1 MHRVY
6 SNPDPAMA
14 HLVRHALD
22 QRGIAA
28 VVRGERLGP
37 AVGEV
42 PWVESWAEVWVGDGA
57 RLEEALAVVAG
68 ATAGSAEGEPW
79 PCPACGEEVEG
90 AFGACWSCGAE
101 RPS

>member
-22 QRGIAA
+22 AEGIPA
-28 VVRGERLGP
+28 VVRGDRLGP

-42 PWVESWAEVWVGDGA
+42 PWVEAWAEVWVGDPSRLDEA
-57 RLEEALAVVAG
+57 RAVVAAVMAGPPSG
-68 ATAGSAEGEPW
+68 APW
-79 PCPACGEEVEG
+79 RCGGCGEEVEA

-101 RPS
+101 RPA